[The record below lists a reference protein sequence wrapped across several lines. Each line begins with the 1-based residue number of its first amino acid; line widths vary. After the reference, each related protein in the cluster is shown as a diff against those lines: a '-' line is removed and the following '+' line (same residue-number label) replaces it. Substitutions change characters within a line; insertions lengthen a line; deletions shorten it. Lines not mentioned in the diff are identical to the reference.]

1 MSEQVKPS
9 AAPACALSVVV
20 PFFNEEACVDD
31 LYAELVTVLKGLGT
45 NHEMVFVNDGSQDKT
60 EERLRAIAAKDPHVK
75 VVNLLRN
82 YGQTAAMVAGF
93 DHASGAVI
101 VTLDGDGQNDPIN
114 IPLLL
119 EELDKG
125 ADVVSGWR
133 VDRQD
138 AALTRKLPST
148 IANWLISK
156 VSGVKLHDY
165 GCSLKAYRRSIIQD
179 VRLYGEMH
187 RFIPIYTAWQ
197 GGRIVEVPVT
207 HRARNSGASKY
218 GLNRIFKVLLD
229 LLLVSFLE
237 RYMTKP
243 IYVFGGLGF
252 ASLFISACT
261 AAWAIWLKVID
272 GVHFIKTPLPMLT
285 GTFFTTGVLCVLMG
299 LLAEILV
306 RTYFEAQDKR
316 VYQVRTT
323 KNPSS
328 D

>member
-1 MSEQVKPS
+1 MPENIQ
-9 AAPACALSVVV
+9 PAALSVVV
-20 PFFNEEACVDD
+20 PFYNEGDSVDI
-31 LYAELVTVLKGLGT
+31 LYAELAAVLESLNT
-45 NHEMVFVNDGSQDKT
+45 SHEMVFVNDGSQDST
-60 EERLRAIAAKDPHVK
+60 EERLLAIAANDPRVK

-93 DHASGAVI
+93 DHASGTVI
-101 VTLDGDGQNDPIN
+101 ITLDGDGQNDPAN
-114 IPLLL
+114 IPRLL
-119 EELDKG
+119 EELEKG

-138 AALTRKLPST
+138 AALTRKLPSA

-165 GCSLKAYRRSIIQD
+165 GCSLKAYRRAVIRD

-207 HRARNSGASKY
+207 HRARQHGTSKY
-218 GLNRIFKVLLD
+218 GLNRVFKVLLD
-229 LLLVSFLE
+229 LLLVLFLE

-252 ASLFISACT
+252 LSLFISFCT
-261 AAWAIWLKVID
+261 ALWAFWLKIVD
-272 GVHFIKTPLPMLT
+272 GVHFIKTPLPVLT

-299 LLAEILV
+299 LLAELLM

-316 VYQVRTT
+316 VYQVRDK
-323 KNPSS
+323 KNHS
-328 D
+328 DA